1 MESWSRRGEGG
12 DCEDGMADDAA
23 TAPIQAG
30 FPGLS
35 TKCPAGRE
43 GKQPLT
49 IAEIVNS
56 PFTYRHFVQP
66 LVRRL
71 EAEGHRLLVLCPDAD
86 RFRADHGALVELYD
100 IPLLRSLDPRTILSA
115 GWRIHRILRS
125 RRPDVAHCHMPI
137 SGAVGRL
144 AARLAGVPRI
154 AYTCHGFLFNQPG
167 PWWRRRLS
175 LATERLCG
183 RLTDVM
189 MTVSE
194 AEAEDARRLGIH
206 RAPIAIGNGR
216 DPEVFR
222 FDAEARAKIRDE
234 QGVGPDECVI
244 VTVARLVEHKGLL
257 DLVDAIPHLYGRF
270 RIWIVGDRVAGDR
283 GPDVKRILEE
293 VQATSG
299 GRLVLLGM
307 RDDIPAVLSAADV
320 FCLPSHF
327 EGLPM
332 SIIEAMLVG
341 LPVVASDIK
350 GIQELVDHRSTGYL
364 AAPNAP
370 QGLAWFLN
378 EMIMRPEQRR
388 VFGEAGRRKALDR
401 FTEELVL
408 ERVVTLLSEAPRPS
422 VAERA
427 SASP

>member
-1 MESWSRRGEGG
+1 
-12 DCEDGMADDAA
+12 MADDAA
-23 TAPIQAG
+23 TLSTG
-30 FPGLS
+30 TDFPGMS
-35 TKCPAGRE
+35 PGRHGGKE
-43 GKQPLT
+43 GRWPLT

-56 PFTYRHFVQP
+56 PFAYRHFVQP

-71 EAEGHRLLVLCPDAD
+71 EADGHRIMVLCPEAE
-86 RFRADHGALVELYD
+86 RFRAEHGAAVELHD
-100 IPLLRSLDPRTILSA
+100 IPLLRSLDLA
-115 GWRIHRILRS
+115 RILGALARM
-125 RRPDVAHCHMPI
+125 RALLKAGRPDVAHCHMPI

-167 PWWRRRLS
+167 SWWRRRLS
-175 LATERLCG
+175 LATERFCG
-183 RLTDVM
+183 RFTDLL

-194 AEAEDARRLGIH
+194 AEAEDARRLRLH
-206 RAPIAIGNGR
+206 PDPIAVGNGR
-216 DPEVFR
+216 DPTLFR
-222 FDAEARAKIRDE
+222 FDPEARDRVRQE
-234 QGVGPDECVI
+234 HGVSPDECVI
-244 VTVARLVEHKGLL
+244 VSVARLVEHKGLL
-257 DLVDAIPHLYGRF
+257 DLVDVMPHLFGAW
-270 RIWIVGDRVAGDR
+270 RIWIVGDRVPGDR
-283 GPDVKRILEE
+283 GPDVKHVLE
-293 VQATSG
+293 QAQDASG
-299 GRLVLLGM
+299 GRLRLLGM

-350 GIQELVDHRSTGYL
+350 GVRELVEHRRTGFL
-364 AAPNAP
+364 PAPNAP

-378 EMIMRPEQRR
+378 ELITRPEQRR
-388 VFGEAGRRKALDR
+388 AFGEAGRRKALDR

-408 ERVVTLLSEAPRPS
+408 GRVVTLLSGAPVPRIT
-422 VAERA
+422 ERA